1 MLEQSATLYFGPW
14 YRRSPSFDATR
25 RAGCTAYDIYN
36 HMYLPGYYDDPD
48 VEYRLLNEGVTMWD
62 VGVERT
68 VEVSGPDADKLIDMI
83 TCRDLTK
90 CKVKQGKY
98 MLVTAPDGGIVN
110 DPVLLHVDENRW
122 WMQLADSDA
131 GLYALGVL
139 AASGLNA
146 KVTLPDVHPMQVQ
159 GPLSAKTLE
168 KLVGSAIYDI
178 KYYWCENF
186 TIDGIPVL
194 ISRTGWTAIP
204 GFEVNLL
211 DYSRGDDL
219 WDAVAGAGEEFGIK
233 PIAPC
238 EARRIEGGIFNYG
251 SDMTLNDTPLHVMG
265 LERLVEDQPQD
276 YIGKKALE
284 ELQAK
289 GVDRKLVASISRA
302 TSSAPSCRGT
312 GTSSA
317 TGRRSGT
324 SPTPCGRRASSE
336 TSGSCGCRSTW
347 RTPARSS
354 RSRRSTARRSRASRL
369 RSRSSTHARRRPRRR
384 WRSYLRRGTA
394 RRGTRT
400 QCRSRRRSSDCPRSL
415 PLFGRSVG
423 AARSP
428 AGGYGVSPKI
438 VLGAPEPCRFRGPP
452 ITIQPPVVGIASR
465 FVRFSSVNRC
475 FRRVRNVSKNVGSL
489 PGSGPK
495 VSVPSAPR
503 FASTPLWIS
512 HRTAAF
518 ENPGWRNRP
527 AALPQL

>member
-1 MLEQSATLYFGPW
+1 VTNERPEMLEQSATLYFGPW
-14 YRRSPSFDATR
+14 YRRSPYFDATR

-48 VEYRLLNEGVTMWD
+48 VEYALLNEGVTMWD

-90 CKVKQGKY
+90 CAVKQGKY
-98 MLVTAPDGGIVN
+98 MIVTAPDGGIVN

-139 AASGLNA
+139 GASGLNA

-186 TIDGIPVL
+186 SIDGIPVL

-219 WDAVAGAGEEFGIK
+219 WNAVAGAGEEFGIK

-251 SDMTLNDTPLHVMG
+251 SDMTLDDTPLHVMG

-276 YIGKKALE
+276 YMGKAALE
-284 ELQAK
+284 ALKAE
-289 GVDRKLVASISRA
+289 GVDRKLVGLDLPGDQLRAELSRTWDVVRDGKTVGRVTDAVWSPGLGRNIGFVWVPIDMAEPGTKLEIHTEHGTTIEGTTASI
-302 TSSAPSCRGT
+302 PFVD
-312 GTSSA
+312 
-317 TGRRSGT
+317 
-324 SPTPCGRRASSE
+324 
-336 TSGSCGCRSTW
+336 
-347 RTPARSS
+347 
-354 RSRRSTARRSRASRL
+354 
-369 RSRSSTHARRRPRRR
+369 PRKE
-384 WRSYLRRGTA
+384 A
-394 RRGTRT
+394 
-400 QCRSRRRSSDCPRSL
+400 
-415 PLFGRSVG
+415 
-423 AARSP
+423 
-428 AGGYGVSPKI
+428 
-438 VLGAPEPCRFRGPP
+438 
-452 ITIQPPVVGIASR
+452 
-465 FVRFSSVNRC
+465 
-475 FRRVRNVSKNVGSL
+475 
-489 PGSGPK
+489 
-495 VSVPSAPR
+495 
-503 FASTPLWIS
+503 
-512 HRTAAF
+512 
-518 ENPGWRNRP
+518 P
-527 AALPQL
+527 AAALA